1 MIPDSMTHRF
11 DVHLK
16 VEIELDES
24 ELAGKSS
31 PERLAAEMCR
41 NLLKLY
47 GVRQADLTSVMERD

>member
-1 MIPDSMTHRF
+1 MTHRF

-24 ELAGKSS
+24 ELTGKSS

>member
-1 MIPDSMTHRF
+1 MKHRF